1 MRPLLTAGGTLLMES
16 SDADIERHCYHKERI
31 IEYGCMYLTAVGGDE
46 AMSRDRIVDRFKIGQ
61 LRQQAEA
68 L

>member
-1 MRPLLTAGGTLLMES
+1 MRQLLAAGATLPIES
-16 SDADIERHCYHKERI
+16 SDADIERYCYHKDRI
-31 IEYGCMYLTAVGGDE
+31 IEYGCMHLTAVGGDE
-46 AMSRDRIVDRFKIGQ
+46 AMNRGRIDDRFKIGQ